1 MAWNLAKY
9 NSVKCH
15 SMKQS
20 KTSQHLGLA
29 QTIGEEKL
37 QNYKMVFSLEML
49 RGGSLWQEVLCSPEA
64 MEHSKHQEL
73 T

>member
-1 MAWNLAKY
+1 MAWNLAQY

-29 QTIGEEKL
+29 QTTGEEKL
-37 QNYKMVFSLEML
+37 
-49 RGGSLWQEVLCSPEA
+49 
-64 MEHSKHQEL
+64 
-73 T
+73 

>member
-9 NSVKCH
+9 NSVKRH

-37 QNYKMVFSLEML
+37 QNYKTVFSLYAEGKLTLAGSTMFT
-49 RGGSLWQEVLCSPEA
+49 RGHGTQ
-64 MEHSKHQEL
+64 
-73 T
+73 